1 MRVLIAEDDRA
12 SRSLLERVLLK
23 WGYEVAVTCDG
34 EEAWRTL
41 QRDDAPSL
49 VVLDWMM
56 PGLDGPEVCRRV
68 RELDAPNPPYLIL
81 LTARDSKSDIVAG
94 LEAGANDYLGKPFD
108 KDELRARL
116 EVGRRFTELNSKL
129 LATQAIL
136 AEQALADA
144 LTGIMNR
151 RAILE
156 RLSEEMARAQ
166 RDATRLGI
174 GMIDID
180 HFKHVN
186 DVYGHVAGD
195 RVLREVAGRASS
207 ATRPYDGFGRF
218 GGEEFLTIVPA
229 CPGVEVVSVLE
240 RIRTAVG
247 DSPVEVEGHQVR
259 VTVSIGGAMS
269 GVGSVDELIRSA
281 DDALYQAKAAGR
293 DRVVLAERAGSP
305 AAGTD

>member
-12 SRSLLERVLLK
+12 SRSLLERVLVK

-34 EEAWRTL
+34 EEAWRAL
-41 QRDDAPSL
+41 QQDDAPPL

-68 RELDAPNPPYLIL
+68 RALDAPNPPYLIL
-81 LTARDSKSDIVAG
+81 LTGRDSKSDIVTG

-108 KDELRARL
+108 RDELRARL

-129 LATQAIL
+129 LATQVVL
-136 AEQALADA
+136 AEQARTDA

-156 RLSEEMARAQ
+156 RLSEEMARAR
-166 RDATRLGI
+166 RDATGLGV

-180 HFKHVN
+180 HFKRIN
-186 DVYGHVAGD
+186 DAYGHAAGD
-195 RVLREVAGRASS
+195 QVLREVVARASS

-229 CPGVEVVSVLE
+229 CPDSEVASVLE
-240 RIRTAVG
+240 RIRNAVG
-247 DSPVEVEGHQVR
+247 DSPVEVESHQIR

-269 GVGSVDELIRSA
+269 SGESVDELIRSA
-281 DDALYQAKAAGR
+281 DDALYRAKAAGR
-293 DRVVLAERAGSP
+293 DRVVLAGRAGLP
-305 AAGTD
+305 AAGAA